1 MSFFVLFSKLAV
13 GSAEMDTRTVNI
25 RNRDDIGL
33 KGKGEMLGLDSV
45 LEKMLSLKNERRLE
59 NKLI

>member
-1 MSFFVLFSKLAV
+1 MSTTAV

-33 KGKGEMLGLDSV
+33 KGKGEMLGLESV
-45 LEKMLSLKNERRLE
+45 LEKMLSLKIERRLE
-59 NKLI
+59 NKLL